1 MKVFLFFLSLWISI
15 PSFSQ
20 NKEIIPLWNKIPN
33 EIQSPV
39 YSEKID
45 YDDNGIVKKVKQV
58 TQPTLTAYFADP
70 QKSNGT
76 SVIICAGGAY
86 GHLSIYKEG
95 YKIAEWF
102 NSLGINA
109 FVLKYRLPNDLIMK
123 YKSIGP
129 LQDAQEA
136 VRIIRR
142 NADKWKLNPNKI
154 GIMGF
159 SAGGHLASTLATH
172 YDDKTYTP
180 TDTTSARPNFSI
192 LIYPVISMQNGITHE
207 GSKTNLLGLNPTNE
221 QIDNFSNEKQVSAAT
236 PIAFLV
242 HATDDKSVP
251 VENSINY
258 YLALK
263 KQNVAAELHL
273 YQSGGHGF
281 GLGIKGT
288 NQFWPSTCEKWLAA
302 NNYL

>member
-1 MKVFLFFLSLWISI
+1 MKAFLFFLSLWISI
-15 PSFSQ
+15 PGFSQ
-20 NKEIIPLWNKIPN
+20 NKEIIPLWNKIPE
-33 EIQSPV
+33 EIQTTD

-86 GHLSIYKEG
+86 GYLSIYKEG

-123 YKSIGP
+123 DKSIGP

-154 GIMGF
+154 GVIGF

-180 TDTTSARPNFSI
+180 TDTISARPNFSI

-207 GSKTNLLGLNPTNE
+207 GSKTNLLRLNPTNE
-221 QIDNFSNEKQVSAAT
+221 QINNYSNEKQVTAAT